1 MAAQGSLRLVDTVK
15 QIQLKVNIEIA
26 KEANRKAAKIKTSIL
41 PKIRQVISTALASSD
56 TIRPTVQQLRRPIG
70 LQHLLARYD
79 LHAPP
84 RAQ

>member
-41 PKIRQVISTALASSD
+41 H
-56 TIRPTVQQLRRPIG
+56 TVTSF
-70 LQHLLARYD
+70 
-79 LHAPP
+79 
-84 RAQ
+84 